1 MKELAERM
9 KNVQESQTIAMAK
22 KARALAA
29 EGIDVINLSFGEP
42 DFPTPAHICDAA
54 VQAIREGHTKYTPV
68 AGIPE
73 LRKAISDKFLREN
86 RLQYA
91 PEQIVVSTGAKHSIM
106 NVVMCLVNPGDEVII
121 PTPYWVSYGE
131 MVKLAGGI
139 PVFIEGKVE
148 DDFIPDIQKIAEVI
162 TAKTKLI
169 IFSSPCNPTG
179 SVFGADF
186 LQALKELVLAHDQL
200 YVISDEIYEH
210 IHYEG
215 EHTSFAAIPGMYDR
229 VITVNGLSKGYAMTG
244 WRIGYIGAP
253 QWISTA
259 CEILQ
264 GQFTSG
270 TNSIAQR
277 AAITA
282 LNGDQT
288 PTQMMRQA
296 FQKRRDLI
304 IELLSQI
311 PGMRCSIPKGA
322 FYVFPN
328 IEAFI
333 GRRFQNETIQNSTD
347 LSLFLLEHAHVSVV
361 PGSAF
366 GDDRCLRISFATS
379 EELIEK
385 SMHRIKQA
393 LKLLQE

>member
-42 DFPTPAHICDAA
+42 DFPTPEHICEAA
-54 VQAIREGHTKYTPV
+54 VQAIHDGYTKYTPV

-73 LRKAISDKFLREN
+73 LRKAISAKFMREN
-86 RLQYA
+86 GLNYA

-121 PTPYWVSYGE
+121 PTPYWVSYVE
-131 MVKLAGGI
+131 MVKVAGGT
-139 PVFIEGKVE
+139 PVFVEGKVE
-148 DDFIPDIQKIAEVI
+148 NDFIPDLQALKSAMSE
-162 TAKTKLI
+162 KTKLI

-179 SVFGADF
+179 AVFAEDY
-186 LQALKELVLAHDQL
+186 LQALSGLVLSHENL
-200 YVISDEIYEH
+200 FVISDEIYEH
-210 IHYEG
+210 IRYEG
-215 EHTSFAAIPGMYDR
+215 THTSFAAVKGMYDR

-253 QWISTA
+253 QWIATA

-277 AAITA
+277 AALAA
-282 LNGDQT
+282 LEGDQT
-288 PTQMMRQA
+288 PTRKMCEA
-296 FQKRRDLI
+296 FYKRRDI
-304 IELLSQI
+304 VIDLLNEIQ
-311 PGMRCSIPKGA
+311 GLKCSVPKGA

-328 IEAFI
+328 IEFYI
-333 GRRFQNETIQNSTD
+333 GKRYQDMVIENSTD
-347 LSLFLLEHAHVSVV
+347 LSMFLLDHAHVSVV

-366 GDDRCLRISFATS
+366 GDDRCIRISFATS
-379 EELIEK
+379 EDLLRL
-385 SMHRIKQA
+385 SMHRIKEA
-393 LKLLQE
+393 LKLLHE

>member
-42 DFPTPAHICDAA
+42 DFPTPQHICTAA
-54 VQAIREGHTKYTPV
+54 IQAIHDGYTKYTPV

-73 LRKAISDKFLREN
+73 LRKAISEKFLREN
-86 RLQYA
+86 GLQYS

-139 PVFIEGKVE
+139 PVFVEGKVE
-148 DDFIPDIQKIAEVI
+148 NDFIPDLKDIAALVNS
-162 TAKTKLI
+162 KTKLI

-179 SVFGADF
+179 SVFEEDF
-186 LQALKELVLAHDQL
+186 LNGLKNIILSHEQI
-200 YVISDEIYEH
+200 YVVSDEIYEH
-210 IHYEG
+210 IRYEG
-215 EHTSFAAIPGMYDR
+215 THTSFAAIDGMYER

-277 AAITA
+277 AALAA
-282 LNGDQT
+282 LNGDQS
-288 PTQMMRQA
+288 PTREMREA

-304 IELLSQI
+304 IEGLAQI

-328 IEAFI
+328 IEAFF
-333 GRRFQNETIQNSTD
+333 GKRFQHHTIANSSD
-347 LSLFLLEHAHVSVV
+347 LSMFLLEQAHVSVV

-366 GDDRCLRISFATS
+366 GDDRCIRISFATS
-379 EELIEK
+379 DALITE
-385 SMHRIKQA
+385 SMQRIKRA
-393 LKLLQE
+393 LNLLHE